1 MKFYMESVEQ
11 AIVSRDEETGEV
23 TEVNEYGKI
32 EQCGE
37 DYTAALATFGDKV
50 SEIAKK
56 IGNARTYGRVVLKN
70 STGAV
75 AVGDSRTLGSYW
87 VEPIPEPEPET
98 TEGTAE

>member
-1 MKFYMESVEQ
+1 MKFYMETIEQ
-11 AIVSRDEETGEV
+11 TIVSTDPETGDV

-37 DYTAALATFGDKV
+37 DYTAALAIFSDKV

-75 AVGDSRTLGSYW
+75 AVGDSRILGSYW
-87 VEPIPEPEPET
+87 TAPEPEPET
-98 TEGTAE
+98 TEG